1 MVIKQNTVNLQC
13 DKGGGSRTAHRASKT
28 RRKKEE
34 KDRQL
39 LLHFFLFILDERST
53 AAGLWFQPSMM
64 ICHHPRTFYL
74 LSSCC
79 FQVFAS
85 HFSHYYFSN
94 RFHVWPPLSF
104 CMGSASSVDVP
115 TRQAYSVIC
124 NRNEPVICLLV
135 HRSPA
140 MLCWNFSAP
149 FAIFHHVNPFWD
161 IALLAVLSAE
171 NTPVPSP
178 LKVCHGG
185 HSQITWDCFMV
196 CASNSTPFLFF
207 FFFSSST
214 LIPIFFFLL

>member
-1 MVIKQNTVNLQC
+1 MN
-13 DKGGGSRTAHRASKT
+13 AP
-28 RRKKEE
+28 
-34 KDRQL
+34 L
-39 LLHFFLFILDERST
+39 LLVFDFSPVWWSATIQEHFTFFQ
-53 AAGLWFQPSMM
+53 AAAFKYLHHISLIIIFQ
-64 ICHHPRTFYL
+64 IDFTFDR
-74 LSSCC
+74 LS
-79 FQVFAS
+79 
-85 HFSHYYFSN
+85 
-94 RFHVWPPLSF
+94 L
-104 CMGSASSVDVP
+104 SASSVDVP

-124 NRNEPVICLLV
+124 NRSEPVICLLV

-185 HSQITWDCFMV
+185 HCQIAWDCFMV